1 MRVGSSY
8 SRKELTRVEYPFVM
22 EPKMRI
28 ELTVYAFKAPS
39 CREVVGNQRTGLKL
53 AIGNADTSN
62 SQNLGMACMHGE
74 DLEHFFVSDEKLYQS
89 ENDKSV
95 VFVQF

>member
-1 MRVGSSY
+1 MWVNSGH
-8 SRKELTRVEYPFVM
+8 SRKGLTQVEYSFVM

-39 CREVVGNQRTGLKL
+39 CREVVENQRTGLKL

-95 VFVQF
+95 VLIQF